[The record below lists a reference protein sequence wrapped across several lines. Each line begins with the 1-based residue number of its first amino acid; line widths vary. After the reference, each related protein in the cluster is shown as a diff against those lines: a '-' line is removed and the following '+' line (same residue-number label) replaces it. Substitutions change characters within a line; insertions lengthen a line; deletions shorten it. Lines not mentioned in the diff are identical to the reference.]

1 MFTERWVTNIIL
13 SDVYCFSGS
22 TLGTWSRGSFSKT
35 SQPTLGSPHSPVT
48 FLPLTG
54 DISRLKVILVAFSLL
69 GPKCRQ
75 RGKKKKQKAQK
86 KKRLG
91 SQLQETIPVRMAWQD
106 NLVCAARRTLG
117 AEKGAGQAGL
127 SKATCQEQTPENQTP
142 PPQSSTVP
150 KIPPPTCW
158 GTAF

>member
-1 MFTERWVTNIIL
+1 
-13 SDVYCFSGS
+13 
-22 TLGTWSRGSFSKT
+22 
-35 SQPTLGSPHSPVT
+35 
-48 FLPLTG
+48 
-54 DISRLKVILVAFSLL
+54 
-69 GPKCRQ
+69 
-75 RGKKKKQKAQK
+75 
-86 KKRLG
+86 
-91 SQLQETIPVRMAWQD
+91 MAWQD

-158 GTAF
+158 GTRVLNLSPWGPFEIRVLPQVKINPPPVFSLRLESDSFPRASSFSSWLPSVLERQQKQRTS